1 MDYNIVRIRLWWIIF
16 GHHRRKKKRV
26 SLVGGRAPS
35 VRMTTTDGAAVDDE
49 IVFDVPTRMCIA
61 KLLTIDL
68 GALNG
73 MTNVNGAL
81 LQFCFFAIRRM
92 Y

>member
-1 MDYNIVRIRLWWIIF
+1 
-16 GHHRRKKKRV
+16 
-26 SLVGGRAPS
+26 
-35 VRMTTTDGAAVDDE
+35 MTTTDGAAVDDE

-81 LQFCFFAIRRM
+81 LQFCFFLRFGECNKCGYLDSREQLEHYACRWRS
-92 Y
+92 